1 MLFPT
6 PNQQCQSTEGLTNI
20 VTPTRLEIHY
30 RRRTITRPTVH
41 TDMTVHCHLM
51 DSAYCMVTQCH
62 SLRLAELRRY
72 DGKCTFSLSLSSSS
86 SCWNIGRRAFSIS
99 VCRCSLADLFAP
111 IHVNPISCKPSLNV
125 VVRQVFVGLPS
136 LRLPLSGCQFMAI
149 YAGLFPADVRYG
161 PQISAS
167 FVAQS
172 QISFPN
178 DQ

>member
-6 PNQQCQSTEGLTNI
+6 PNQQCQSTEGLTNN
-20 VTPTRLEIHY
+20 VTPTRLEIHC

-99 VCRCSLADLFAP
+99 VCRWQICLHPYTS
-111 IHVNPISCKPSLNV
+111 I
-125 VVRQVFVGLPS
+125 GELPS
-136 LRLPLSGCQFMAI
+136 ILCQGVPEWLLLVVSVAV
-149 YAGLFPADVRYG
+149 LF
-161 PQISAS
+161 
-167 FVAQS
+167 S
-172 QISFPN
+172 QRWG
-178 DQ
+178 